1 MTKGQRLFARWLN
14 RNGEPEPSPVS
25 DPHHRH
31 TALQLLLDDR
41 GHVVEIRGALNHG
54 LRPLTE
60 GAELKLL
67 ADYVMPGSTQALEGT
82 PAQWTEQTIDLDF
95 RRAGQQVLHTRGWVQ
110 PRGEDWLLHLID
122 ISDLQ
127 RDSQQAR
134 VHAHS
139 SQLIHDIG
147 QQLRQC
153 DWARLPAVM
162 FEALQQVA
170 EHWRVP
176 SVALALRAD
185 THLGWRLYS
194 AYHAFDT
201 PQLWTSG
208 QTLGA
213 ALDDLNDCVP
223 IHLSPDSQSAEN
235 NWLISLFG
243 NSDGLLVPFRDQS
256 GTSAWLLL
264 GFYSAS
270 ASVDGLVTSARDWL
284 QVCATIAGPLQD
296 RLREQHYEQ
305 QRERMEALQGLLGTG
320 WWEWLQPSRQM
331 HLAPQLSASLLP
343 ALESVSLSREAWLAL
358 FHPADRDEISS
369 GFTALLEQGTALLL
383 CARVHQ
389 PQSTEAAQWYRI
401 QGQVLGKGAGRRIV
415 GFMLDISDIKNQQMQ
430 AAAAQARLTNVIARS
445 PAVIYVQRYAEGA
458 LMPEFFSESL
468 QPLLGLGLEDCTGSA
483 LIERIHPEDREH
495 YLERTRQLLRE
506 GSARGRYR
514 VRDQQGNYHW
524 LLDEAKLLRDDLG
537 LPVEAV
543 GLWLDV
549 TEATEV
555 AERVRHSEER
565 YRILVEDS
573 PAMICRY
580 LPDLTLTFGNRPLA
594 NYLECAPAHLT
605 GINLTSWL
613 SREQHEAFLQR
624 LASLSPELPVSTA
637 EICLQLPGREHAWW
651 VWSDRGIFDA
661 QGQLVEVQA
670 VARDNTEV
678 RRSQQQLTHGAK
690 MATLGEMATGLAHEI
705 NQPLNVMRMAIVN
718 VLKRLSNGDVQIDYL
733 QEKLTRIDA
742 QIQRAARVVDHMRVF
757 GRRSE
762 IEQQLF
768 NPAQSLEGTLALLGE
783 GLRGKGV
790 EIRSDGLNCS
800 VHVRGHTDQLEQVL
814 INLLVNARDALLSKC
829 ETDRDFKPW
838 IALSSE
844 RAGNCVRLWVQDNGG
859 GIDPR
864 LLERIFEPFFTTK
877 PVGVGTGLGL
887 SVSYGIID
895 NMGGRLSVSN
905 TEHGARFCVELPVVD
920 EG

>member
-1 MTKGQRLFARWLN
+1 MTQGQRLLARWLS
-14 RNGEPEPSPVS
+14 RNEPSPAVA
-25 DPHHRH
+25 PLPGGH
-31 TALQLLLDDR
+31 ALQLRLDDQ
-41 GHVVEIRGALNHG
+41 GQVLEMHGALNHG
-54 LRPLTE
+54 LTPVQE
-60 GAELKLL
+60 GAALRLL
-67 ADYVMPGSTQALEGT
+67 LDYLVPGSTQALEGT
-82 PAQWTEQTIDLDF
+82 PAQWTGQSLDLNF
-95 RRAGQQVLHTRGWVQ
+95 LCEGQQVLHTRGWVQ
-110 PRGEDWLLHLID
+110 PQGDGWLLQLID

-127 RDSQQAR
+127 HSRQQAR
-134 VHAHS
+134 LRGQYNQLLS
-139 SQLIHDIG
+139 SIG

-153 DWARLPAVM
+153 ASARLPAVM
-162 FEALQQVA
+162 LETLQQVA
-170 EHWRVP
+170 GYWRVP

-185 THLGWRLYS
+185 IPLGWRLHS

-201 PQLWTSG
+201 PQLWKPG

-213 ALDDLNDCVP
+213 ALDGLNPCAP
-223 IHLSPDSQSAEN
+223 IHVSPDSVSADN
-235 NWLISLFG
+235 RWLTSLFG
-243 NSDGLLVPFRDQS
+243 HADGVLVPFRDLH
-256 GTSAWLLL
+256 GASAWLLL
-264 GFYSAS
+264 GFYAVSPGES
-270 ASVDGLVTSARDWL
+270 VTSDSEWL
-284 QVCATIAGPLQD
+284 HLCATIAGPLQD

-331 HLAPQLSASLLP
+331 QLAPQLSASLLP

-369 GFTALLEQGTALLL
+369 GFTALLEQGTPLLL
-383 CARVHQ
+383 CARVYQ
-389 PQSTEAAQWYRI
+389 PQRTEPAQWYRI
-401 QGQVLGKGAGRRIV
+401 QGQVLGKGAERRIV
-415 GFMLDISDIKNQQMQ
+415 GFMLDVSDIKNQQLQ
-430 AAAAQARLTNVIARS
+430 AAAAQARLANVIASS
-445 PAVIYVQRYAEGA
+445 PAVIYVQRYVEGA
-458 LMPEFFSESL
+458 LVPEFFSDSL
-468 QPLLGLGLEDCTGSA
+468 QPLLGLRLEDCAGSA
-483 LIERIHPEDREH
+483 LIERIHPDDREH

-514 VRDQQGNYHW
+514 VRDQRGDYHW

-594 NYLECAPAHLT
+594 NYLECAPEQLP

-613 SREQHEAFLQR
+613 SPQQHEAFLQR

-637 EICLQLPGREHAWW
+637 EISLQLPGREHAWW
-651 VWSDRGIFDA
+651 VWSDRGVFDA
-661 QGQLVEVQA
+661 QGQLLEVQA

-718 VLKRLSNGDVQIDYL
+718 VLKWLSNGDVNIDYL

-742 QIQRAARVVDHMRVF
+742 QIQRAARIVDHMRVF

-768 NPAQSLEGTLALLGE
+768 NPAQSLEGTLALMGE

-790 EIRSDGLNCS
+790 EIRSEGLNCS

-829 ETDRDFKPW
+829 ETDREFKPW

-844 RAGNCVRLWVQDNGG
+844 RSGNAVRLWVQDNGG

>member
-1 MTKGQRLFARWLN
+1 MTQGQRLLARWLS
-14 RNGEPEPSPVS
+14 RNEPEPPPVAALL
-25 DPHHRH
+25 P
-31 TALQLLLDDR
+31 TGNALQLLLDDR
-41 GHVVEIRGALNHG
+41 GRVVQIHGALNHG
-54 LRPLTE
+54 LTPVKE
-60 GAELKLL
+60 GAEPKLL
-67 ADYVMPGSTQALEGT
+67 LDYLMPSSTQALEGT
-82 PAQWTEQTIDLDF
+82 PAQWTGQMIDLDF
-95 RRAGQQVLHTRGWVQ
+95 RGADQQVLRTRGWVQ
-110 PRGEDWLLHLID
+110 PQAEGWLLQLID

-134 VHAHS
+134 VNAHNS
-139 SQLIHDIG
+139 DLIHRIG

-153 DWARLPAVM
+153 DLARLPAVM
-162 FEALQQVA
+162 LEALQQVA

-176 SVALALRAD
+176 GVALALRTG

-201 PQLWTSG
+201 PQLWTTG
-208 QTLGA
+208 QTLGT
-213 ALDDLNDCVP
+213 ALDGLNECAP
-223 IHLSPDSQSAEN
+223 IPVSAKQADN
-235 NWLISLFG
+235 QWLISLFG
-243 NSDGLLVPFRDQS
+243 NAEGLLVPFRDQS
-256 GTSAWLLL
+256 GASAWLLL
-264 GFYSAS
+264 GFYSAPS
-270 ASVDGLVTSARDWL
+270 GGAQTSARDWL

-296 RLREQHYEQ
+296 RLRAQHYEQ

-320 WWEWLQPSRQM
+320 WWEWLQTTRQM
-331 HLAPQLSASLLP
+331 QLAPQLSASLLP

-369 GFTALLEQGTALLL
+369 GFTALLEQGTPLLL

-389 PQSTEAAQWYRI
+389 PQGTEPAQWYRI

-415 GFMLDISDIKNQQMQ
+415 GFMLDVSDIKNQQLQ
-430 AAAAQARLTNVIARS
+430 AAAAQARLGNVIARS
-445 PAVIYVQRYAEGA
+445 PAVIYVQRYVEGA
-458 LMPEFFSESL
+458 LVPEFFSESL
-468 QPLLGLGLEDCTGSA
+468 QPLLGLGLDDCSGSA
-483 LIERIHPEDREH
+483 LIERIHPDDREH

-514 VRDQQGNYHW
+514 LRDQQGNYHW

-594 NYLECAPAHLT
+594 NYLECAPEQLP
-605 GINLTSWL
+605 GINLASWL
-613 SREQHEAFLQR
+613 SQEQHEAFLQR
-624 LASLSPELPVSTA
+624 MASLTPELPVSTA
-637 EICLQLPGREHAWW
+637 EISLQLPGREHAWW
-651 VWSDRGIFDA
+651 VWSDRGVFDG
-661 QGQLVEVQA
+661 QGQLLEIQA